1 MKKFLTLAV
10 AAAVLSA
17 TVSAL
22 TFKVDGYARAG
33 LTSTLNTKNKDG
45 DKEAKTVSTK
55 QWLAGDYFGG
65 GSRLRLNGDIL
76 SDDGTAGVKFRFQ
89 YTGSFEDFDITKD
102 EVKYVYAWGKGFDGK
117 VIAGAGKIG
126 DKYISSDGWEGFSL
140 IDGKTGVFAAYT
152 PIEGLTLLAAVVK
165 DYLVEEEIAE
175 LDDNGNYKKEKKFDK
190 RAGVYGFKYSA
201 GILTVDAA
209 FSGAGRF
216 YANVNLTPSNLLAAL
231 EYAYESEDIP
241 MYPHDVEPWEKN
253 ITTLVDFDSKWKSM
267 VKKGTPIPTPL
278 SKKAKEAVSKVG
290 VFEGAGYSVK
300 GVYRG
305 VQDCRMR
312 INETPDFC
320 PVCKQALT
328 DIIDFYTK

>member
-102 EVKYVYAWGKGFDGK
+102 EVKYVYAWGKGFEGK
-117 VIAGAGKIG
+117 VIAGAGKSG
-126 DKYISSDGWEGFSL
+126 TNTSL
-140 IDGKTGVFAAYT
+140 QTVGKDSALSTEKQVFLQDT
-152 PIEGLTLLAAVVK
+152 HQL
-165 DYLVEEEIAE
+165 
-175 LDDNGNYKKEKKFDK
+175 
-190 RAGVYGFKYSA
+190 
-201 GILTVDAA
+201 
-209 FSGAGRF
+209 
-216 YANVNLTPSNLLAAL
+216 
-231 EYAYESEDIP
+231 
-241 MYPHDVEPWEKN
+241 
-253 ITTLVDFDSKWKSM
+253 
-267 VKKGTPIPTPL
+267 
-278 SKKAKEAVSKVG
+278 KVLH
-290 VFEGAGYSVK
+290 FW
-300 GVYRG
+300 
-305 VQDCRMR
+305 Q
-312 INETPDFC
+312 
-320 PVCKQALT
+320 QL
-328 DIIDFYTK
+328 